1 MKSFGTEI
9 GKHLSNNCIFIYLTR
24 PIFLYYRPV
33 KKNVFTS
40 VNKIILYTHPR
51 FWVDAPM
58 VSICKSYFASLLSY
72 HIHPAVQWA
81 DDNTPLAFYSWRT
94 KESMQIRRCRAKKM
108 WTQNNNQQVT
118 HCTTLESLFIA
129 SSEVLSTPALRLWR
143 WRATHLS
150 SNNLNYQFLT

>member
-24 PIFLYYRPV
+24 PIFLYYCPV

-40 VNKIILYTHPR
+40 VNKKLKILALLYTHPR

-72 HIHPAVQWA
+72 HIHAPHPINGV
-81 DDNTPLAFYSWRT
+81 
-94 KESMQIRRCRAKKM
+94 MQIPISILQLKDKIIHADP
-108 WTQNNNQQVT
+108 QVQSQKNVNT
-118 HCTTLESLFIA
+118 E
-129 SSEVLSTPALRLWR
+129 
-143 WRATHLS
+143 
-150 SNNLNYQFLT
+150 Q